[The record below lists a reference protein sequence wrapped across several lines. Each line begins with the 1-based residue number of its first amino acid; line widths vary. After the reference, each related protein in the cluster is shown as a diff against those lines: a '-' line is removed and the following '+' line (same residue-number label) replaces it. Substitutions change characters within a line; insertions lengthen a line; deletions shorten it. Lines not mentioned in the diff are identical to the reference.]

1 MNPHRRVFFDFSD
14 TFLSGLS
21 KRSMPSSPGDY
32 YRRLRLPKDAS
43 RREIRTAFR
52 RLARQYHPDLHPN
65 KPSAVRKFQAL
76 YEAYE
81 VLIDRVRRQRYDE
94 SQQGKGFETSLKNP
108 QTPADFYIRGV
119 RYTYARRYHSS
130 LADYTQAIELDD
142 QFAEAYVRRAEVRY
156 LLGDDSGVL
165 ADCQRS
171 IALNSIEAKT
181 YFYQGMARYRLGYV
195 QSAIAAFT
203 DAITCDPEAAQYYY
217 RRGLAYQDLHQINE
231 AAQDLRRASQLFL
244 KQGQMAS
251 YQQLQRYLRQF
262 GTAGRSRPI
271 QFLGKLAQRF
281 TDLFGSRSR
290 PLGKSLST
298 PHPYVSDFSTQGQPM
313 TPGLTAPQSS
323 PLAAGNPADSPSAK
337 DIAKK
342 TAEQQQRGP
351 LSPASRLASERSSGR
366 SASGRSSSRYS
377 DGQAYWAPGVS
388 SRLGAEARSKRLMG
402 WHLFSGI
409 GATLSLLS
417 NPAGE
422 MLPLYRRLSLRQTSL
437 VGYGLAVLANLA
449 FVLGAIQHTTVNSW
463 LVASWL
469 WASGGMMFVAMV
481 FVVAITRIAL
491 RIRSLWTADI
501 FMLATAMVPLG
512 ILAVVSAIAQDLAL
526 RLNQPPSQPLAL
538 WVLDILRLFVLLWA
552 VSQSTITLYSGLLRI
567 HTFPEKLAAWFTPVV
582 LALGLGAGVGTW
594 GMLSA
599 GIL

>member
-1 MNPHRRVFFDFSD
+1 
-14 TFLSGLS
+14 
-21 KRSMPSSPGDY
+21 MPSSSGDY

-43 RREIRTAFR
+43 RREIRAAFR

-94 SQQGKGFETSLKNP
+94 SQQGQGFETSLTNP

-119 RYTYARRYHSS
+119 RYTYARRYQSS

-217 RRGLAYQDLHQINE
+217 RRGLAYQDLHQTHE
-231 AAQDLRRASQLFL
+231 AAHDLRRASQLFL
-244 KQGQMAS
+244 KQGQIAS
-251 YQQLQRYLRQF
+251 HQQLQRYLKPF

-281 TDLFGSRSR
+281 TDLLGGSSPR
-290 PLGKSLST
+290 PLNTSLSS
-298 PHPYVSDFSTQGQPM
+298 PHPQVADFPVQPM
-313 TPGLTAPQSS
+313 APGQRTPQSS
-323 PLAAGNPADSPSAK
+323 PLAAGNPSNNSTASPTAK
-337 DIAKK
+337 DPAQDMAKK
-342 TAEQQQRGP
+342 IAERQQRGP
-351 LSPASRLASERSSGR
+351 LPPASKSASRQSGR
-366 SASGRSSSRYS
+366 SPGRSLGHS
-377 DGQAYWAPGVS
+377 DQAYWAPGIS
-388 SRLGAEARSKRLMG
+388 SRLGTEARPKRRFG
-402 WHLFSGI
+402 SHLLSGI

-449 FVLGAIQHTTVNSW
+449 FVLGTIQHTTINSW

-481 FVVAITRIAL
+481 FVVAIARVAL
-491 RIRSLWTADI
+491 RVRGLWTADI

-512 ILAVVSAIAQDLAL
+512 LLTVISAMAQDLAP
-526 RLNQPPSQPLAL
+526 RLNQPSEL
-538 WVLDILRLFVLLWA
+538 WIIDSLRLLAVLWA

-582 LALGLGAGVGTW
+582 LALGLGAGAGTW
-594 GMLSA
+594 GVLSA
-599 GIL
+599 GLL

>member
-1 MNPHRRVFFDFSD
+1 
-14 TFLSGLS
+14 
-21 KRSMPSSPGDY
+21 MPSSSGDY

-65 KPSAVRKFQAL
+65 KPSAVRKFQSL

-94 SQQGKGFETSLKNP
+94 VQQGQGFETSLKHP

-119 RYTYARRYHSS
+119 RYTYARRYHLS
-130 LADYTQAIELDD
+130 LADYSQAIALDD

-251 YQQLQRYLRQF
+251 HQQLQRYLRQF

-271 QFLGKLAQRF
+271 QWLGKLAQRF
-281 TDLFGSRSR
+281 SDLFGGSRSR
-290 PLGKSLST
+290 SFGRSLST
-298 PHPYVSDFSTQGQPM
+298 PHPYVADFSTQSQPIP
-313 TPGLTAPQSS
+313 PGLSAPQSS
-323 PLAAGNPADSPSAK
+323 PLAARNPADGTAK
-337 DIAKK
+337 DTAKK
-342 TAEQQQRGP
+342 TAEHPQKGP
-351 LSPASRLASERSSGR
+351 LSSASRLAAEHSSGQS
-366 SASGRSSSRYS
+366 SAGRPPSRYPN
-377 DGQAYWAPGVS
+377 GQAYWAPGVS
-388 SRLGAEARSKRLMG
+388 SRLGAQTPPKRQMG
-402 WHLFSGI
+402 LHLFSGI

-469 WASGGMMFVAMV
+469 WASGGIMFVAMV
-481 FVVAITRIAL
+481 FVVAIARVAL

-526 RLNQPPSQPLAL
+526 RLDQPPNQPLEL

-552 VSQSTITLYSGLLRI
+552 VSQSTTTLYSGLLRI